1 VANNMTVSG
10 NVTRDPELRYT
21 QGGKATCVV
30 GIADS
35 RRYQVNGNWEEQ
47 TQYWNLVFW
56 EQAAE
61 NAAATFTKGMRIMAH
76 GRVQIRDY
84 EGKDGQK
91 GIARE
96 IIVDEAGPTIRWAT
110 ATVERN
116 AKDGM
121 TPSSAPRPAAA
132 SNEFDSFGS
141 DEEPF

>member
-1 VANNMTVSG
+1 
-10 NVTRDPELRYT
+10 
-21 QGGKATCVV
+21 
-30 GIADS
+30 
-35 RRYQVNGNWEEQ
+35 VNGNWEEQ
-47 TQYWNLVFW
+47 TQYWNLVFGD
-56 EQAAE
+56 QAAE